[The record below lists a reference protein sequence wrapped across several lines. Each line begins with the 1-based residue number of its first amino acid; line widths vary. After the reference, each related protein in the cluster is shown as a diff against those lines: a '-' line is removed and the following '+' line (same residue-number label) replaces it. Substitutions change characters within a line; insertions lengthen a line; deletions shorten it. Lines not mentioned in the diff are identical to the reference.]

1 MSISHCIS
9 HLFHLDDQGSQALAL
24 NPQEQASADLVE
36 TLSLELKQAYLGR
49 INREYGCFAEGAEA
63 PALAGW
69 LQQLEQGSLDF
80 QPLSEQ
86 LATALQQQLVEQGA
100 ELRGHLI
107 LFLEEQHGQ
116 RALYLFLVSQR
127 PALRINSRQQ
137 LEQVLTLDLGASL
150 LALKVDLSQWRSE
163 STGAYLS
170 LVAPR
175 SGKGLAEI
183 LRQLA
188 GFSGSVDKS
197 AATRDFLEQVEH
209 FSRQVDE
216 EQVSDFRNQV
226 VAYCVEQDLK
236 DQPVEIDRLSQAV
249 DAVDTGAFSSY
260 LADNLPGAESGLLLD
275 RRSLQRY
282 VKFAGREKDLA
293 ISFSSSQ
300 LNRRVHYDSDRDT
313 LSISGLPKM
322 LRSQLLG
329 YQKKG

>member
-9 HLFHLDDQGSQALAL
+9 HLFHLDDQGQQGLAL
-24 NPQEQASADLVE
+24 REQEHASGDLVE
-36 TLSLELKQAYLGR
+36 GLALDLKQAYLGR
-49 INREYGCFAEGAEA
+49 INREYGSFAGGPEA
-63 PALAGW
+63 PPLAGW
-69 LQQLEQGSLDF
+69 LQQLEQGEMEF
-80 QPLSEQ
+80 VPLSRQ
-86 LATALQQQLVEQGA
+86 IATALQQQLKEQET
-100 ELRGHLI
+100 ELRGHLV

-127 PALRINSRQQ
+127 PAVRIDSQQ
-137 LEQVLTLDLGASL
+137 QVEQVLTLDLGASL
-150 LALKVDLSQWRSE
+150 LALKVDLTQWQSE
-163 STGAYLS
+163 SPGAYLS

-183 LRQLA
+183 LHQLA
-188 GFSGSVDKS
+188 GFADTVDKS

-216 EQVSDFRNQV
+216 EQVGDFRNQV

-236 DQPVEIDRLSQAV
+236 DEPVAIDRLCQSV
-249 DAVDTGAFSSY
+249 DAVDAGAFSSY
-260 LADNLPGAESGLLLD
+260 LADNLPGSEGGLLLD
-275 RRSLQRY
+275 RKSLQRY

-300 LNRRVHYDSDRDT
+300 LNRRVHYDSDKDT
-313 LSISGLPKM
+313 LSITGLPKM

-329 YQKKG
+329 YGKKG